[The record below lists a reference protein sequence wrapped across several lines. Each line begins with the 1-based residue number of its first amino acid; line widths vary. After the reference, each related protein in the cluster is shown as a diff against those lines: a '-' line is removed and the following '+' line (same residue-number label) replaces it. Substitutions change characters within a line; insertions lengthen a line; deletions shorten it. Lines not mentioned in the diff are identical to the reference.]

1 MRTIVATNPANSVQ
15 QKSTGL
21 GKILRRTASLLGR
34 ILALVLSLLL
44 CLPVVLLP
52 YSSAVPAWVW
62 ILLALA
68 DVALLI
74 LSFRLLPAWRGIT
87 LSLAGVIVVSI
98 IAVLVSQF
106 FATTPPILDAS
117 GIPLPGSIATL
128 EKVDLNGSEQWI
140 SIRGKDVKKPVLLF
154 LAGGP
159 GGSQL
164 VTERRALSK
173 LEDYFVVVNWEQPGA
188 GKSFDAVDRS
198 TLTPDRY
205 INDGLAL
212 VSYLRERF
220 DEEKVYLLGESWGSA
235 LGIWMVQRNPEL
247 FHAFIGTGQMVAFQE
262 NDQLCYDFVLK
273 LMQERGNLEKVQQL
287 KQQGPPPYYGKGVA
301 MKEAAFLTETFS
313 YMNANPAISDDGF
326 NTFQDLAGSE
336 YGLYDKVNWF
346 RGALETI
353 DVVYPQLWEVDFRT
367 QVLEL
372 AVPVYFL
379 IGRHDVNAPPV
390 LAQQYFEL
398 LKAPHKELI
407 WFERSGHNPWVTESA
422 RFVDV
427 VVNKVLA
434 ETYPADD

>member
-15 QKSTGL
+15 QKSTGF
-21 GKILRRTASLLGR
+21 GKIMRRTASLLGR

-52 YSSAVPAWVW
+52 YSTAVPAWVW
-62 ILLALA
+62 ILLALV
-68 DVALLI
+68 DMALLI
-74 LSFRLLPAWRGIT
+74 LSFRLLPAWRGIA

-106 FATTPPILDAS
+106 FATTPPILDAN
-117 GIPLPGSIATL
+117 GNPIPGSIATL
-128 EKVDLNGSEQWI
+128 EKVDLNGSQQWV
-140 SIRGKDVKKPVLLF
+140 SIRGKDVNKPVLLF

-164 VTERRALSK
+164 VTERRALAG
-173 LEDYFVVVNWEQPGA
+173 LEDHFVVVNWEQPGA
-188 GKSFDAVDRS
+188 GKSFEAVDRS
-198 TLTPDRY
+198 ILTPERY
-205 INDGLAL
+205 ISDGLAL
-212 VSYLRERF
+212 VSFLRKRF
-220 DEEKVYLLGESWGSA
+220 DEEKVYVLGESWGSA
-235 LGIWMVQRNPEL
+235 LGIWMVQRNPGY
-247 FHAFIGTGQMVAFQE
+247 FHAFIGTGQMVAFLE
-262 NDQLCYDFVLK
+262 NDRMCYDFVLK
-273 LMQERGNLEKVQQL
+273 LMQERGNLEKMQQL

-313 YMNANPAISDDGF
+313 YMNANPAIADDGF

-353 DVVYPQLWEVDFRT
+353 DVVYPQLWDVDFRT
-367 QVLEL
+367 QVPQLE
-372 AVPVYFL
+372 VPVYFL

-390 LAQQYFEL
+390 LATQYFEL
-398 LKAPHKELI
+398 LSVPHKEWI

-422 RFVDV
+422 GFVDV
-427 VVNKVLA
+427 VVNKVLT
-434 ETYPADD
+434 ETYPNH